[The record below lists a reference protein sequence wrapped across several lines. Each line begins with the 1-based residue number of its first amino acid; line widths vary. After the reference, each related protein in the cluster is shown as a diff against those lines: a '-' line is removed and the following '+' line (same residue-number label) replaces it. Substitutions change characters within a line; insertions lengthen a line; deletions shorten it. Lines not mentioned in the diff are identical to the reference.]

1 MNLVL
6 GKLEKDTSAIF
17 EWFQKNYLK
26 ATSGKSHLLTTSG
39 NVQHINVRENQLSSS
54 KYEELLRILMDHKL
68 KFEHHLLNIF

>member
-54 KYEELLRILMDHKL
+54 KYEELLGILMDHKL
-68 KFEHHLLNIF
+68 KFEHYLLNIF